1 MTQLSEKY
9 FLSNICCQIFFQ
21 THVDNINPGKTHLN
35 LGFVV
40 EVVVGHLEEIVECL
54 LDVVR
59 SGEISVQTLHDLCF

>member
-9 FLSNICCQIFFQ
+9 FLSNICCQIFFP
-21 THVDNINPGKTHLN
+21 THVNNINPGKTHLN

-40 EVVVGHLEEIVECL
+40 EVIVGHLEEIVECL

-59 SGEISVQTLHDLCF
+59 SGEISVQTLHDLRF